1 MSIDQQPAQT
11 DYDPNSRGSGRG
23 ERLAVVVGVV
33 VTVLAVAGIGVI
45 VAGGDERP
53 AVLPSAAPSIAPS
66 VAPPSAVPVVQTPE
80 DLLIAEAKAAYVNF
94 LRVGD
99 EIGQGGFDDP
109 ARYAEVA
116 ITPERDEL
124 IKEARRLADR
134 RTTGFSSVVSM
145 TAQDVVLGEGAIRP
159 KVQLLVCVDVS
170 ATDGLDATGKSIVP
184 ADRQTR
190 YVEEIF
196 LERFEPGTKGAER
209 GGFYVAEVKQLLD
222 QTTC

>member
-1 MSIDQQPAQT
+1 MSIDQQPTQT
-11 DYDPNSRGSGRG
+11 DHDPNSRGSGRG

-45 VAGGDERP
+45 VAGGDEQP
-53 AVLPSAAPSIAPS
+53 AVLPAVAPSIAPS

-94 LRVGD
+94 VRVGD
-99 EIGQGGFDDP
+99 EIAQGGFDDP
-109 ARYAEVA
+109 ARYGEVA
-116 ITPERDEL
+116 ITPERDQL
-124 IKEARRLADR
+124 IKEARQFADR
-134 RTTGFSSVVSM
+134 RTTGFRSVVSM
-145 TAQDVVLGEGAIRP
+145 TPQDVVLGDGLVRP
-159 KVQLLVCVDVS
+159 KVKLLICKDVS

-190 YVEEIF
+190 FVEEVL

-209 GGFYVAEVKQLLD
+209 GGFYVAEVKQLLER
-222 QTTC
+222 TTC